1 MSGYVRTMADL
12 EAATYGVSGGSGNS
26 LLKASGFVGGFGGNV
41 TNQSGHDGLA
51 AVSGTAAGIAGSLYG
66 VLYGQ
71 KVWSMLN
78 REVNAF
84 SMIAKRP
91 YTSSGWRIL
100 TDRPTGGSG
109 SLFGEMDATSG
120 LSGAGAISANNDIGK
135 TVRADQIGGVGENH
149 SLDSTGLFPIAP
161 KYAKLFVSP
170 KTVAHMFS
178 FSELAIEMAKID
190 DGVGDIRALIREDM
204 AKHHAEVQ
212 NKMLLMPLQQYNAHD
227 TGANNDDL
235 IMRNYTS
242 LMKIVSSAAEIAAMA
257 NADYV
262 SKGISH
268 SGSGAEVAVSPNLTD
283 LFGATR
289 VVTAAS
295 DQNPY
300 TSTASYLDAEVDFG
314 DGYAATDG
322 RPLTLTLLNSMI
334 RKLRVA
340 GGNPKVILTGYDTI
354 QHIGDLL
361 QSQERFM
368 DSTEIVPTHNG
379 VKGVKGSEVG
389 FRVAT
394 YYGIPLIPC
403 KDMPQTGNYAT
414 NKLSDM
420 LFLDTDH
427 LWMSM
432 MKPTE
437 YFEDGIDNGNPFGVG
452 TLGNKALYRT
462 IGETCC
468 SFFKGQ
474 GKITNLQSA

>member
-26 LLKASGFVGGFGGNV
+26 LLKASGFVGGFGGGAS
-41 TNQSGHDGLA
+41 QAGHDGLA
-51 AVSGTAAGIAGSLYG
+51 AASGTAVGIAGSLYG

-120 LSGAGAISANNDIGK
+120 LSGEDALTASSDTGAG
-135 TVRADQIGGVGENH
+135 VRADQLGGVGENH

-212 NKMLLMPLQQYNAHD
+212 NKMLLMPLQQYNAVSAAGND
-227 TGANNDDL
+227 TL

-242 LMKIVSSAAEIAAMA
+242 LMKIVSSAAEVAAMA
-257 NADYV
+257 TADFV
-262 SKGISH
+262 LT
-268 SGSGAEVAVSPNLTD
+268 GANDGTGEAAVSTNLTD
-283 LFGATR
+283 LFGETR
-289 VVTAAS
+289 AVSTPS
-295 DQNPY
+295 DGNPY
-300 TSTASYLDAEVDFG
+300 VGTASYLDAEVDFG
-314 DGYAATDG
+314 DGYASTDG